1 MVVIFKNVFY
11 KAWRSKRI
19 CLQTVLLVL
28 HGFEMFSTK
37 LGSPKGFVYKRSWC
51 SMVLFAAAGRASA
64 HTDYL
69 RKRKLRIGGMH
80 YGGNTTVCLLS
91 VIPLNLIPFLNRHI
105 FYTFEQLSAW
115 GIHWTCFKNKE
126 MRSLLIN
133 WFFTTEFWNQLIC
146 SGTMQDS
153 VRYRWDGE
161 IEERKQEEEEDGGQL
176 RQGGIHEDACPFKH
190 LACPAF
196 TNAIS
201 VDLHPPMQFEETW
214 RKCTMEK
221 RQIGIHEAAYKSA
234 QTFVHAATPSF
245 HSHNHGTLI

>member
-37 LGSPKGFVYKRSWC
+37 LGGPKGFVYKRSWC
-51 SMVLFAAAGRASA
+51 STVLYAAAGRASA

-161 IEERKQEEEEDGGQL
+161 IEERKQEEEEEEDGGQL

-201 VDLHPPMQFEETW
+201 VDLHPPMPAIW
-214 RKCTMEK
+214 GNLEK
-221 RQIGIHEAAYKSA
+221 MHNGEKTNR
-234 QTFVHAATPSF
+234 
-245 HSHNHGTLI
+245 HSRGCL